1 MSLTLD
7 LVTAPPIYIPSF
19 NPETGLYVDICP
31 IPARQ
36 RLSYSCMCNH
46 TGTIFNIPSEFKLH
60 IKLKKH
66 IQFVE
71 HYVENIKV
79 LDNAIQHN
87 KKLQADYEL
96 MYRKMTHEI
105 KHLKLRVSELEKEK
119 YYDSI

>member
-1 MSLTLD
+1 MSLD
-7 LVTAPPIYIPSF
+7 LVTTPPIYIPSF
-19 NPETGLYVDICP
+19 NPETGLYVDVCP
-31 IPARQ
+31 IPPRQ
-36 RLSYSCMCNH
+36 RLSYCCMCNH

-105 KHLKLRVSELEKEK
+105 KHLKLRISDLEKEK
-119 YYDSI
+119 YYDT